1 MDEGG
6 LTPWLISAFFI
17 LFADYIAVCETSIA
31 SVSKVKMKTLAEHGN
46 KKASKVLDALDQFD
60 RTISA
65 ILILTNIAHLATA
78 SLVTVAVTRKWGLSA
93 VTVSTILTSLVVFF
107 FGEMLPKSIAKK
119 YSNRLAL
126 WCIGPLTVFI
136 KILTP
141 VTTVLSA
148 IGNFAS
154 RMTKGDPEI
163 SVTEDEIHD
172 IIEDMTESGSL
183 DEEHGELI
191 SSALEFNDVTVE
203 SILTPRVDV
212 VGIDINDDPEKILEI
227 VRNTNHSRLPV
238 YEGSIDNIIGILRI
252 RRYLRAY
259 IGARAYAKD
268 AAERNADGK
277 ELGLVTTEGV
287 RHWNH
292 GRAEVNILKLLDE
305 PFYVTESAK
314 VDEILPQMSA
324 QKQNIAIVSDHF
336 GGTAGI
342 VTVEDIVES
351 LVGEIWDEED
361 EVEDPFVFLK
371 NGSYLVDA
379 EETVEDTFDYI
390 GFKDPEN
397 DESLTNKRIGEWVY
411 EHFSMIPKARESFE
425 YHGLRIYVARMD
437 HNRIRKVMITPVPAD
452 SAREDGDSQMEEIVK
467 RLPSSRIAERL
478 AERHAAEQTSDQ
490 NNEEA
495 ARNKGWKRKG
505 GEEA

>member
-6 LTPWLISAFFI
+6 LTPWLISAMLI
-17 LFADYIAVCETSIA
+17 LFADYIAICETALA
-31 SVSKVKMKTLAEHGN
+31 SASKVKMKTLAEHGN
-46 KKASKVLDALDQFD
+46 KRAVKVLDALDHFD

-78 SLVTVAVTRKWGLSA
+78 SLVTVAVTRRWGLSA

-126 WCIGPLTVFI
+126 WCIGPLSVLI

-141 VTTVLSA
+141 GTAVLAS

-154 RMTKGDPEI
+154 KLTKGDPEI

-191 SSALEFNDVTVE
+191 SSALEFNDITVE

-212 VGIDINDDPEKILEI
+212 MGIDIDDDADTILEI

-259 IGARAYAKD
+259 IGARRTAK
-268 AAERNADGK
+268 
-277 ELGLVTTEGV
+277 EGE
-287 RHWNH
+287 
-292 GRAEVNILKLLDE
+292 APEVNILKLLDE
-305 PFYVTESAK
+305 PLYVTESAK

-361 EVEDPFVFLK
+361 EIEDPFMYLR
-371 NGSYLVDA
+371 NGSYVVDA
-379 EETVEDTFDYI
+379 EETVEDAFDFI

-411 EHFSMIPKARESFE
+411 EHFSMIPKAKEHFE

-437 HNRIRKVMITPVPAD
+437 HNRIRKVMITPAAGGAGKD
-452 SAREDGDSQMEEIVK
+452 DKDAQEDVH
-467 RLPSSRIAERL
+467 SR
-478 AERHAAEQTSDQ
+478 
-490 NNEEA
+490 
-495 ARNKGWKRKG
+495 KKG
-505 GEEA
+505 GDDT

>member
-6 LTPWLISAFFI
+6 LTPWLISALLI
-17 LFADYIAVCETSIA
+17 LFADYIAICETALA
-31 SVSKVKMKTLAEHGN
+31 SASKVKMKTLAEHGN
-46 KKASKVLDALDQFD
+46 KNAVKVLDALDHFD

-78 SLVTVAVTRKWGLSA
+78 SLVTVAVTRRWGLSA

-126 WCIGPLTVFI
+126 WCIGPLSVLI

-141 VTTVLSA
+141 GTAVLAA

-154 RMTKGDPEI
+154 KLTKGDPEI

-191 SSALEFNDVTVE
+191 SSALEFNDITVE

-212 VGIDINDDPEKILEI
+212 MGIDIDEDADTILEI

-259 IGARAYAKD
+259 IGARRTA
-268 AAERNADGK
+268 R
-277 ELGLVTTEGV
+277 EGEV
-287 RHWNH
+287 P
-292 GRAEVNILKLLDE
+292 EVNILKLLDE
-305 PFYVTESAK
+305 PLYVTESAK

-361 EVEDPFVFLK
+361 EIEDPFMYLR

-379 EETVEDTFDYI
+379 EETVEDAFDFI

-411 EHFSMIPKARESFE
+411 EHFSMIPRAREHFE

-437 HNRIRKVMITPVPAD
+437 HNRIRKVMITPAQ
-452 SAREDGDSQMEEIVK
+452 EGDGKDDKDAQ
-467 RLPSSRIAERL
+467 PDAHSR
-478 AERHAAEQTSDQ
+478 
-490 NNEEA
+490 
-495 ARNKGWKRKG
+495 KKG
-505 GEEA
+505 GDDA

>member
-6 LTPWLISAFFI
+6 LTPWLISALLI
-17 LFADYIAVCETSIA
+17 LFADYIAVCETALA
-31 SVSKVKMKTLAEHGN
+31 SASKVKMKTLAEHGN
-46 KKASKVLDALDQFD
+46 KKAVKVLDALDHFD

-78 SLVTVAVTRKWGLSA
+78 SLVTVAVTRRWGLSA

-119 YSNRLAL
+119 YSNKLAL
-126 WCIGPLTVFI
+126 WCIGPLSVFI

-141 VTTVLSA
+141 GTAILAA

-154 RMTKGDPEI
+154 KMTKGDPEI

-172 IIEDMTESGSL
+172 IIDDMTESGSL

-212 VGIDINDDPEKILEI
+212 MGIDINDDPEKILET
-227 VRNTNHSRLPV
+227 VRSTNHSRLPV
-238 YEGSIDNIIGILRI
+238 YEGNIDNIIGILRI

-259 IGARAYAKD
+259 IGASAYARESASK
-268 AAERNADGK
+268 NADEYSQNGSGDGHK
-277 ELGLVTTEGV
+277 NGHNGV
-287 RHWNH
+287 S
-292 GRAEVNILKLLDE
+292 EVNILKLLDE

-361 EVEDPFVFLK
+361 EVENPYVYLK
-371 NGSYLVDA
+371 NVADA
-379 EETVEDTFDYI
+379 FDTI

-397 DESLTNKRIGEWVY
+397 DESLTNKRLGEWVY
-411 EHFSMIPKARESFE
+411 EHFSMIPRAREHFE
-425 YHGLRIYVARMD
+425 YHGLRVYVARMD
-437 HNRIRKVMITPVPAD
+437 HNRIRKVMLTPAPDESAHEEKDGQTDAFTGITHAGKFAEHIRERLSQD
-452 SAREDGDSQMEEIVK
+452 NSSDEDGESESTEK
-467 RLPSSRIAERL
+467 THRRR
-478 AERHAAEQTSDQ
+478 
-490 NNEEA
+490 
-495 ARNKGWKRKG
+495 G
-505 GEEA
+505 GDET

>member
-6 LTPWLISAFFI
+6 LTPWLISALLI
-17 LFADYIAVCETSIA
+17 LFADYIAVCETALA
-31 SVSKVKMKTLAEHGN
+31 SASKVKMKTLAEHGN
-46 KKASKVLDALDQFD
+46 KKAVQVLDALEHFD

-78 SLVTVAVTRKWGLSA
+78 SLVTVAVTRRWGLSA

-119 YSNRLAL
+119 YSNSLAL
-126 WCIGPLTVFI
+126 WCIGPLSILV

-141 VTTVLSA
+141 GTAILAA

-154 RMTKGDPEI
+154 RFTKGDPEI

-172 IIEDMTESGSL
+172 IIDDMTESGTL
-183 DEEHGELI
+183 DEEHGDLI
-191 SSALEFNDVTVE
+191 SSALEFNDITVE

-212 VGIDINDDPEKILEI
+212 TAIDINDDPANILEI

-238 YEGSIDNIIGILRI
+238 YDGSIDNIIGILRI

-259 IGARAYAKD
+259 IGSQSKTG
-268 AAERNADGK
+268 E
-277 ELGLVTTEGV
+277 E
-287 RHWNH
+287 
-292 GRAEVNILKLLDE
+292 NILKLLDE
-305 PFYVTESAK
+305 PLYVTESAK
-314 VDEILPQMSA
+314 VDEILPEMSA

-361 EVEDPFVFLK
+361 EVEDPYVYMK
-371 NGSYLVDA
+371 NGNYMVDA
-379 EETVEDTFDYI
+379 EETVEDAFEFI

-397 DESLTNKRIGEWVY
+397 DESLTNKRLGEWVY
-411 EHFSMIPKARESFE
+411 EHFSMIPKAKEHFE
-425 YHGLRIYVARMD
+425 YHGLRVYVARMD
-437 HNRIRKVMITPVPAD
+437 HNRIRKVMIAPDHAD
-452 SAREDGDSQMEEIVK
+452 KSRHESENQGDRFAGNRIRES
-467 RLPSSRIAERL
+467 L
-478 AERHAAEQTSDQ
+478 AERFAGRQVSESEPESGHAAG
-490 NNEEA
+490 NRNGKAREE
-495 ARNKGWKRKG
+495 RG
-505 GEEA
+505 GDRG